1 MDPLEKDRARA
12 AIEAA
17 CRRTMKILRFR
28 HPHIPHAVVVMV
40 MALSFH
46 TKDVDGVEDTL
57 HIFLFT
63 NLSPLAGSEVDL
75 LTRKWGAILGEG
87 PQLPLKTQVCCWVNR
102 RLPPSQAGTK

>member
-1 MDPLEKDRARA
+1 M
-12 AIEAA
+12 EAA
-17 CRRTMKILRFR
+17 FRRTIKILCFR

-63 NLSPLAGSEVDL
+63 NLFTLAGSEADL
-75 LTRKWGAILGEG
+75 LPRKWGAILGEG
-87 PQLPLKTQVCCWVNR
+87 P
-102 RLPPSQAGTK
+102 